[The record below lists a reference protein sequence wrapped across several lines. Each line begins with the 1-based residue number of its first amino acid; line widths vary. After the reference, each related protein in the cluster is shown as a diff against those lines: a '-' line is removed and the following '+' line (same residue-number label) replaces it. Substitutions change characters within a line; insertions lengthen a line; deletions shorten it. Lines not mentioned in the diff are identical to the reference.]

1 MLQYYGLS
9 DHFNQVKEWYDGYR
23 FGNADVYCPWDVVNY
38 CEDHRDNSDLEPQ
51 NYWMNTSGNDVINH
65 FIGSVN
71 DAGMLTE
78 DELERLVNGEVI
90 TQRVDEMVTYKDL
103 YSSIDN
109 LWSALFMTGYLT
121 QRGYLGNGYY
131 RLAVPNREIRSIILE
146 RVLIL
151 FREEVSQNG
160 ELLRNFCNAILAAD
174 ADTVEQ
180 LLTEYMGKT
189 ISVRDNFAKSLHEN
203 FYHGLMIGIL
213 GYRRDWE
220 RMEKLCMEL
229 H

>member
-1 MLQYYGLS
+1 
-9 DHFNQVKEWYDGYR
+9 
-23 FGNADVYCPWDVVNY
+23 
-38 CEDHRDNSDLEPQ
+38 
-51 NYWMNTSGNDVINH
+51 
-65 FIGSVN
+65 
-71 DAGMLTE
+71 
-78 DELERLVNGEVI
+78 
-90 TQRVDEMVTYKDL
+90 
-103 YSSIDN
+103 
-109 LWSALFMTGYLT
+109 MTGYLT

-160 ELLRNFCNAILAAD
+160 ELLRNLCNAILAAD